1 MKKLIFIFFLSLS
14 FGMLSAQPKVVLKN
28 AGNDALKAKDYAKAL
43 ENYEKAIAVW
53 GTDSMDFAMI
63 YNSAFCA
70 FHSKDYAKA
79 IKYFDQS
86 FTGNYKPEDAL
97 FNKAVVYKIQKNN
110 EEYLKVLNEGFAK
123 YPENAKFKG
132 EVSRNAFLEGVSH
145 YNRGNAF
152 LKGAV
157 EKVTSKKFKDANDPA
172 YKAEI
177 EKAKKEFA
185 DAIPL
190 FDKAVEL
197 NPADEKSKE
206 LKAACEK
213 QVKAL

>member
-1 MKKLIFIFFLSLS
+1 MKKLVFILFLCMG
-14 FGMLSAQPKVVLKN
+14 FGTLIAQESVKLQN

-53 GTDSMDFAMI
+53 GTQPQDFGMI

-70 FHSKDYAKA
+70 FQTKDYPKA

-86 FTGNYKPEDAL
+86 IAGNYKPEDAL

-110 EEYLKVLNEGFAK
+110 EEYQKVISEGMTK

-132 EVSRNAFLEGVSH
+132 EVARNYLFDGVNH
-145 YNRGNAF
+145 YNGGNAL
-152 LKGAV
+152 LKGAI
-157 EKVTSKKFKDANDPA
+157 EKVTAKKFKDAKDPL

-177 EKAKKEFA
+177 EKAKKEFN
-185 DAIPL
+185 DAIFSL
-190 FDKAVEL
+190 GKAIEL
-197 NPADEKSKE
+197 NPADEKSIQ
-206 LKAACEK
+206 LKASCEK
-213 QVKAL
+213 QLKSL